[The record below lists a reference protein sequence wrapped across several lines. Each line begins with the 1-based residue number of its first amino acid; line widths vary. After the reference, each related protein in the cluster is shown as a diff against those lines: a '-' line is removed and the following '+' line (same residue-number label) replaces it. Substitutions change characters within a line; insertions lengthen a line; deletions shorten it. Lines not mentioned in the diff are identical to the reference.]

1 MDERIRLKTLL
12 KKIIPRI
19 LKASLLAIV
28 LYFLLF
34 YIPTL
39 MMSSF
44 IPSGYDLFID
54 IFAAMT
60 IFFVFIT
67 QLASGTIFQYVFGAT
82 RALAFI
88 IFFMQV
94 LNSGAVTGNFEAISI
109 LVDLRVFFAMLIAIE
124 LLEFGKNLFEA
135 INFLSEKVETFHLPI
150 IRH

>member
-1 MDERIRLKTLL
+1 MDERIKLKTLP
-12 KKIIPRI
+12 KKMIPRI

-39 MMSSF
+39 MMSNL
-44 IPSGYDLFID
+44 IPFGYEPFID

-67 QLASGTIFQYVFGAT
+67 QLMSGTIFQYVFGAT